1 MAVRVIKARTAA
13 TVAQASR
20 TINRVGAYCR
30 VSTDS
35 DDQESSYTAQCEHWK
50 RYISSQPDME
60 LVSIYADEGISGTG
74 TTKRDQ
80 FNRMMEDCE
89 AGKLDLILTKSI
101 SRWARNTLD
110 TLRTIR
116 RLKALGIAVFFQ
128 KENINT
134 LDAKGE
140 VLLTILASIAQQESQ
155 SISQN
160 VRMGIQY
167 RFAEGKPFINCNRFL
182 GYDMVDGKLVINPD
196 QAVIVQRIYRE
207 YLDGLSPEHIA
218 ARLRADGI
226 PSAAGCTNWPVTT
239 VRYILSNEKYC
250 GDLLLQ
256 KTMVEDFLTH
266 KCVKNNGV
274 LPQYYVENNHDPI
287 IPKEIFRLAQGEKL
301 RRHHLKEQ
309 GIVLKYGSKNALSG
323 RLICACCGSAYKRFK
338 GANTNWKCANRIC
351 KPSVATLPTEE
362 RCMNRIVSEDAV
374 KRAILKAF
382 GRLHEERDNLIRLE
396 ERNTIS
402 TRAFQERIELLE
414 SQIEEIKEGYNSGTT
429 GAETSPSD
437 YTELEK
443 QKDDAMV
450 EMAKINAVNIQIHL
464 LLEYI
469 DKNPHR
475 LTSRIFYKKTGDT
488 PKQPENLE
496 TAFSN
501 DWKASPCITAEEFFA
516 RTRPRIV
523 KGFDDAQV
531 LRYMESVTVEEKR
544 YIVNFKAGVSIIVNE
559 K

>member
-20 TINRVGAYCR
+20 AKNRVGAYCR

-35 DDQESSYTAQCEHWK
+35 DDQETSYTAQCDHWEH
-50 RYISSQPDME
+50 YISSHPDME

-74 TTKRDQ
+74 IAKRDE

-110 TLRTIR
+110 TLKTIR
-116 RLKALGIAVFFQ
+116 RLKVLGVAVFFQ

-134 LDAKGE
+134 MDAKGE

-182 GYDMVDGKLVINPD
+182 GYDKVDGKLVINPD
-196 QAVIVQRIYRE
+196 QALIVQRIYRE

-218 ARLRADGI
+218 ERLRAEGI

-266 KCVKNNGV
+266 KCVKNNGA

-287 IPKEIFRLAQGEKL
+287 IPKEIFRLAQGETL

-309 GIVLKYGSKNALSG
+309 GIVLRYGSKNALSG
-323 RLICACCGSAYKRFK
+323 RLICGCCGSAYKRFK
-338 GANTNWKCANRIC
+338 GANTNWKCTSRIIRPSTAILPEEKRC
-351 KPSVATLPTEE
+351 KG
-362 RCMNRIVSEDAV
+362 RIIGEDAV
-374 KRAILKAF
+374 KQAILKAF
-382 GRLHEERDNLIRLE
+382 GRLNEERDNLIRLD
-396 ERNTIS
+396 ERNAIS

-414 SQIEEIKEGYNSGTT
+414 SQIEEIKERCDS
-429 GAETSPSD
+429 ETAGEESSSAD

-443 QKDDAMV
+443 QKNDAMV
-450 EMAKINAVNIQIHL
+450 EMAKINAVNVQIRL

-469 DKNPHR
+469 DRTPHR
-475 LTSRIFYKKTGDT
+475 LTSRVFYKKTRDT
-488 PKQPENLE
+488 TKQPENPE
-496 TAFSN
+496 TVFST

-516 RTRPRIV
+516 RTRPKIV

-544 YIVNFKAGVSIIVNE
+544 YIVNFKAGVSIIVQ
-559 K
+559 